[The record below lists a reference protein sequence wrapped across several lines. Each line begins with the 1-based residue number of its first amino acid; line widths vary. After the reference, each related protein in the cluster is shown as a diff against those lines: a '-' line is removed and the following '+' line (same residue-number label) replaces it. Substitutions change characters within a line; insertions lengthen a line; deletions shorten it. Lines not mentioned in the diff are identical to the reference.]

1 MQATSQSWRCFSEHT
16 LKTYIIIRIYIIIYE
31 SFFQIEFLFVKY
43 SNCLSHVAH
52 KFEEKSSPVK
62 IIYKIIY
69 SEEND
74 KDEIDYM

>member
-1 MQATSQSWRCFSEHT
+1 MNH
-16 LKTYIIIRIYIIIYE
+16 
-31 SFFQIEFLFVKY
+31 FFQIEFLFVKY

-52 KFEEKSSPVK
+52 KFKEKSSPVK